1 MSLVTKHLQEEFD
14 NADNAYWELEER
26 LSKYSKQLIELNRIV
41 DNLIQEKATLD
52 KERKYFQNLLNE
64 INNK

>member
-1 MSLVTKHLQEEFD
+1 MSAVKEHLEYEF
-14 NADNAYWELEER
+14 NKADKAYWELEER
-26 LSKYSKQLIELNRIV
+26 LSKHSKDLINLNRVV